1 MILYSSLDSGTFILE
16 QATFSS
22 LSIRHTTSALHGTLN
37 IYLNY
42 GSNYK
47 AGLKQGIDL
56 RVSFKIGY

>member
-22 LSIRHTTSALHGTLN
+22 LSIRQSTRALHDTLN
-37 IYLNY
+37 VYLNY